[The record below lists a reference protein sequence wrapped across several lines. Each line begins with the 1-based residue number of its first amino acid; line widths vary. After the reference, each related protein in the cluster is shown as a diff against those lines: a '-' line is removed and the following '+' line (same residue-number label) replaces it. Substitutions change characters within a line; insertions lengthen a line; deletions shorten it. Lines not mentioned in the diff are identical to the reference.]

1 MDIYAHLPRLLHF
14 IGNPY
19 FPVIVMAAGL
29 FILWCQGWKSQLQ
42 PPKSV
47 LIHGITKEPFQL
59 KYRMWPSLRH
69 ALWAC
74 VWALV
79 IVVPAVVVYKSPIRN
94 FIFVEPLPVYAK
106 VPPPPPTLIKVGGPT
121 PVPSAA
127 TSGHYKKQITQSLP
141 SVPVQNNMLP
151 QKQPASAPPTTT
163 NEASRNEPPAEGDRE
178 RLAEAFYEW
187 SQILEGGNTAWG
199 KANHLKVDEKGP
211 FLQDLAKRKGKIPDI
226 KMAAQQFAKHL
237 IDSRNKWRYYEKEE
251 NQVFGDNVDNDANI
265 LPGALSEYDNQ
276 LDTVLASKETDNE
289 RLKTIMW
296 PEDLRYDEAI
306 KNFAQWLQ
314 GCGRRLQTAREAIR

>member
-1 MDIYAHLPRLLHF
+1 MSHIPSLEYRGRQHPVWVRIGQVLLSSSIVQFLLRIVDSVGRGESAMDIYAHLPRLLHF

-151 QKQPASAPPTTT
+151 KSTDVSTADNDQRS
-163 NEASRNEPPAEGDRE
+163 SRNEP
-178 RLAEAFYEW
+178 
-187 SQILEGGNTAWG
+187 SGGRG
-199 KANHLKVDEKGP
+199 
-211 FLQDLAKRKGKIPDI
+211 
-226 KMAAQQFAKHL
+226 
-237 IDSRNKWRYYEKEE
+237 S
-251 NQVFGDNVDNDANI
+251 
-265 LPGALSEYDNQ
+265 
-276 LDTVLASKETDNE
+276 
-289 RLKTIMW
+289 
-296 PEDLRYDEAI
+296 
-306 KNFAQWLQ
+306 
-314 GCGRRLQTAREAIR
+314 